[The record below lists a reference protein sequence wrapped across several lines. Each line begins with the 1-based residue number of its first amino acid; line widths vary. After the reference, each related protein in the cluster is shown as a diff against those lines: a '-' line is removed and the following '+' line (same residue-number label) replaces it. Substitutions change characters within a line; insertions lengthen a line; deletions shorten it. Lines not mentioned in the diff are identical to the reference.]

1 MIKKIDRHIVLI
13 GMMASG
19 KSTIGKNMS
28 EALGTFFYDI
38 DYLIEKSEN
47 KTITEIF
54 KIKGEEY
61 FRKIEYEKTREII
74 NIHTPSIISLGGG
87 AFINPSIRNIMND
100 AHTIWLKLEISEI
113 IKRVKLNN
121 KRPLLSGKSE
131 EEIFKILEEYSN
143 NSVSFYEFIN
153 DINNDFSKS
162 NKISLIQFLYKVAYA
177 DERLDV
183 DEERLIRRIADLIH
197 IKDIDVLKIK
207 HVEKIKNDKNY

>member
-1 MIKKIDRHIVLI
+1 MFSFFKKKKSSIQTNKINFDIELTGSILAYEIARSDGNISESELSILYNEIKKI
-13 GMMASG
+13 S
-19 KSTIGKNMS
+19 
-28 EALGTFFYDI
+28 
-38 DYLIEKSEN
+38 N
-47 KTITEIF
+47 K
-54 KIKGEEY
+54 
-61 FRKIEYEKTREII
+61 
-74 NIHTPSIISLGGG
+74 
-87 AFINPSIRNIMND
+87 
-100 AHTIWLKLEISEI
+100 
-113 IKRVKLNN
+113 V
-121 KRPLLSGKSE
+121 GKSE

-143 NSVSFYEFIN
+143 SVSFHEFIN